1 VPRVTTRDGRTIHV
15 HQAGDPDGL
24 PVLVCHG
31 TPGDGS
37 LYGPHADDASAR
49 GIRLIGYDRPGYGGS
64 SPQPGRSVADG
75 AGDVEAIADALGL
88 ERLGVWGI
96 SGGGPHALA
105 CAALLAGRVV
115 AVASLAAV
123 GPYGAEGLDWLDG
136 MGEDN
141 IEEFG
146 ATLEGREALVSYL
159 EEKRSERLQGDAV
172 QLRDELRTLLTP
184 VDADALTGDFAEY
197 VDESMRRALEPAVDG
212 WLDDDLAF
220 AEPWGFDLASI
231 ETPVLLWHGEHDQF
245 VPFAHG
251 RWLAERIP
259 NVDARLSPDDGHLT
273 LATRRIP
280 EVHAWL
286 VERLQA

>member
-1 VPRVTTRDGRTIHV
+1 VITTADGRTIEV
-15 HQAGDPDGL
+15 HAGGDPDGL
-24 PVLVCHG
+24 PVLVHHG
-31 TPGDGS
+31 TPGEGS
-37 LYGPHADDASAR
+37 LYRPHVDDAHMR

-64 SPQPGRSVADG
+64 SPRPGRSVADC
-75 AGDVEAIADALGL
+75 ALDVEAIADALGL
-88 ERLGVWGI
+88 ERLAVWGL

-105 CAALLAGRVV
+105 CAALLPGRVV

-123 GPYGAEGLDWLDG
+123 GPYGVEGLDWLDG
-136 MGEDN
+136 MGQDN

-146 ATLEGREALVSYL
+146 ATLRGRDVLESYL
-159 EEKRSERLQGDAV
+159 EEKRSERLKGDAV
-172 QLRDELRTLLTP
+172 QLRDELSSLLTP

-197 VDESMRRALEPAVDG
+197 VDETMRRALEPAVDG

-220 AEPWGFDLASI
+220 AEPWGFDLAAI

-286 VERLQA
+286 VERLRA